1 MTAYAAYCASCDI
14 QVDVEIDEGRERVT
28 AENVSCPALGE
39 SCRAGTCL
47 LARVSPAQLRD
58 QLEFIPASGDGGRHR
73 GFDEAARMVERGRRR
88 SLSRE
93 AERLRSW
100 WAEVRPQ

>member
-1 MTAYAAYCASCDI
+1 MTTYAAYCAPCDI
-14 QVDVEIDEGRERVT
+14 QVDVEVDDGQERVT
-28 AENVSCPALGE
+28 AENVSCPALEE

-47 LARVSPAQLRD
+47 LARVSPVQLRD
-58 QLEFIPASGDGGRHR
+58 QLQFIPASGDEGSDR
-73 GFDEAARMVERGRRR
+73 GFEEAARMVELGRRR